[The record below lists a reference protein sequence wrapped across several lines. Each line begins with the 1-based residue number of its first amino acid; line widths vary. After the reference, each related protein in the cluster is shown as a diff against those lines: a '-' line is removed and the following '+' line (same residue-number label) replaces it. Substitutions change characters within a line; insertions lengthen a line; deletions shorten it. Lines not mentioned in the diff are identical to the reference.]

1 MIIEYEMKNF
11 DRNILDRIDI
21 KPNRFKRLF
30 RKISWL
36 FRVYLPAPHDAT
48 VLTRNGLLTFDSKDK
63 TTGRILHVYRNHEF
77 NDMMEIVAFLRYKNV
92 LASDCD
98 GTVVDVGGYIGMSST
113 AFLLEKIFKKSL
125 AFEPSP
131 VNYKLLLKNIE
142 NNDLSDS
149 LQAFNIALSDRNGEL
164 RFELSEKNYGDH
176 RIRNNADTKKGHFS
190 EESREVIMVP
200 ARKFDD
206 FLLEHIEIEQSDIRL
221 IWMDVQGH
229 EAKFIS
235 GARQFLL
242 NHPDIPVMMEF
253 WPYAI
258 LRSGVTKSELSELVG
273 GIFKKFYSFGNEGF
287 REYNIADIG
296 GYFERNTDPEGGTAI
311 MLTN

>member
-1 MIIEYEMKNF
+1 MKNF
-11 DRNILDRIDI
+11 DQNMLECIDI
-21 KPNRFKRLF
+21 KPNKLKRLL
-30 RKISWL
+30 RKINWL
-36 FRVYLPAPHDAT
+36 FSVYLPARHDAT

-77 NDMMEIVAFLRYKNV
+77 EDMMEIVAFLREKGV

-131 VNYKLLLKNIE
+131 VNYNLLLKNIE
-142 NNDLSDS
+142 NNGLTDS
-149 LQAFNIALSDRNGEL
+149 LRAFNIALSDKNGEL
-164 RFELSEKNYGDH
+164 GFELSEKNYGDH
-176 RIRNNADTKKGHFS
+176 RIRNNTDIKKGHFG
-190 EESREVIMVP
+190 EEAREVIVVP

-206 FLLEHIEIEQSDIRL
+206 FLIEHTEIEQSDIRL

-235 GARQFLL
+235 GARQFLT
-242 NHPDIPVMMEF
+242 NHPDVPVMMEF

-258 LRSGVTKSELSELVG
+258 LRSGVTKTEFSELVG
-273 GIFKKFYSFGNEGF
+273 SMFKKFYSFGNDGF
-287 REYNIADIG
+287 KEYEIADIG